1 MKESEEMEKITGYP
15 IEKKQLRAKQVTV
28 DGIKKIIDDCYNRYC
43 MNYDNADK
51 NEYAYKIMQIA
62 LEFSEESD
70 SNVFI
75 DNGTAD
81 DTINDVIGYNAWEP
95 DTIFNDESDA
105 RKFPELSETL
115 ARVKTRTAM
124 CDEDCKITGWK
135 MVKGT
140 AVALVGMVAEYGI
153 CNSYCILYVG
163 ANNSL
168 HFYIPVNG
176 NTYFHEYGLANNDVD
191 IAYDKY
197 REMHPNETLDSPI
210 KYDVCCSDDFRKV
223 RNAVMPPPN
232 LGAML
237 SEFADQ
243 LIVVDMESKNTD
255 NAPHCVNAKR
265 GVTRNDWKKYFAT
278 NYPHDF
284 DNEYW
289 ADIVDSILRR
299 NGLEEITTCID
310 EYCFGLDASH
320 DYDDGFC
327 DINGTVVFCMIIGG
341 DEETDVAMCLYFD
354 KDGQIQVYYPED
366 GNTFDK
372 ERRVAYNVH
381 EIDEFDD
388 VRFAY
393 GDVLDYEYA
402 SSVWNPKAMLDDIK
416 QHIVTE

>member
-1 MKESEEMEKITGYP
+1 MEKITGYP
-15 IEKKQLRAKQVTV
+15 IEKKQLKAKRVTV
-28 DGIKKIIDDCYNRYC
+28 DGIKKAIDDCYNRYREKW
-43 MNYDNADK
+43 MKKDYG
-51 NEYAYKIMQIA
+51 YGFKIEEIA
-62 LEFSEESD
+62 FRIMEESD

-75 DNGTAD
+75 DNGTEF
-81 DTINDVIGYNAWEP
+81 DTVQDVIGDSWDEG
-95 DTIFNDESDA
+95 TIFNDGSYLW
-105 RKFPELSETL
+105 KETL
-115 ARVKTRTAM
+115 NQRGDMLNGM
-124 CDEDCKITGWK
+124 CEEDWKITGWK

-140 AVALVGMVAEYGI
+140 AIALLGMIADCGA
-153 CNSYCILYVG
+153 CNSYCIFYVG
-163 ANNSL
+163 DDGSL

-176 NTYFHEYGLANNDVD
+176 NTYFHEYGLANTSVD
-191 IAYDKY
+191 IASSIYEKEYPDG
-197 REMHPNETLDSPI
+197 DG
-210 KYDVCCSDDFRKV
+210 SDDNDTDAF

-243 LIVVDMESKNTD
+243 LIVVDAESKHVD
-255 NAPHCVNAKR
+255 NKPLPVNAKR

-289 ADIVDSILRR
+289 GELVDSILRK

-310 EYCFGLDASH
+310 DYCFGLDAKN
-320 DYDDGFC
+320 DYSDGFL
-327 DINGTVVFCMIIGG
+327 DINGTVVFCMIIAD

-354 KDGQIQVYYPED
+354 KDGRIQVYYPED